1 MKDVVILGAGLTG
14 LTTAHHLKKKGLDFC
29 ILEREQR
36 AGGVINSVTENGFT
50 WEEGPNSG
58 VIANVEVL
66 RLFEDL
72 KDDCKLEI
80 ANENVKRRYI
90 LKGGNWQAL
99 PSGIKSAVTTPLFTL
114 KDKFRILGEPFRSP
128 GKNPNETLAELVKR
142 RLGQSFL
149 DYAIDPFILGVYSG
163 DPNRLVTRFALPK
176 LYNLEQ
182 KYGSFIGGTIKKG
195 SEPKTDE
202 EKKVTRGVFSTKGGL
217 SSLIK
222 ALINKIGEE
231 NILTC
236 ISSLTVSPIESHFK
250 VSYADSEGNLVELE
264 TKKVISTVG
273 AHQLDKILPFV
284 DPEQMSK
291 ITNLYYA
298 RVIEIVLG
306 FKQWKGIKLD
316 AFGGLVPF
324 KENRDILGALFM
336 SSLFEERA
344 PQGGA
349 LFSIFM
355 GGVRRPELCDLSD
368 DKIEEIL
375 KREISSS
382 MKLKEYNPDLLKII
396 HHHWAI
402 PQYEADTEF
411 RLKAVANLEEKYQG
425 LIIGGNLRN
434 GIGMADRIQQAN
446 ILAEAVL

>member
-14 LTTAHHLKKKGLDFC
+14 LTTAHHLKKKGVDLC
-29 ILEREQR
+29 LLEKGSR
-36 AGGVINSVTENGFT
+36 AGGVIHSVTENGFT

-58 VIANVEVL
+58 VISNVEVL

-72 KDDCKLEI
+72 KNDCELEI

-90 LKGGNWQAL
+90 LKGGNWQPL
-99 PSGIKSAVTTPLFTL
+99 PSGLKSAVTTPLFTL

-142 RLGQSFL
+142 RLGKSFL

-195 SEPKTDE
+195 SEPKTEE

-217 SSLIK
+217 SSLIN
-222 ALINKIGEE
+222 ALKNKIGEE
-231 NILTC
+231 NILTGT
-236 ISSLTVSPIESHFK
+236 SNLTVKPIDSHFL
-250 VSYADSEGNLVELE
+250 VSYTDIKGNPVELE

-273 AHQLDKILPFV
+273 AHQLDQILPFA
-284 DPEQMSK
+284 DTAQLAK

-306 FKQWKGIKLD
+306 FNHWEGIKLD
-316 AFGGLVPF
+316 GFGGLVPF
-324 KENRDILGALFM
+324 REKRDILGALFM
-336 SSLFEERA
+336 SSLFEDRA
-344 PQGGA
+344 PKDGA

-355 GGVRRPELCDLSD
+355 GGVRRAELCDLSD
-368 DKIEEIL
+368 DQVKTIL
-375 KREISSS
+375 KKEICST
-382 MKLKEYNPDLLKII
+382 MKLKEFNPDLIKII
-396 HHHWAI
+396 HHPWAI
-402 PQYEADTEF
+402 PQYEADTEY
-411 RLKAVANLEEKYQG
+411 RLKAVTELEEKYPG

-434 GIGMADRIQQAN
+434 GIGMADRIHQASM
-446 ILAEAVL
+446 LAEAVI